1 MESKT
6 EVIEV
11 VDENGVRLI
20 VEKATLTPTTRGRP
34 GRPRR
39 MELFR
44 LVTGE
49 LVNCVGPRDFI
60 ATCSGMRLYRTS

>member
-11 VDENGVRLI
+11 VDENGERHI
-20 VEKATLTPTTRGRP
+20 VEKATLVPLSRGRP
-34 GRPRR
+34 GRPRK

-49 LVNCVGPRDFI
+49 LVNCVGPKDFI
-60 ATCSGMRLYRTS
+60 ATCSGLRLHRT

>member
-1 MESKT
+1 MESKK

-11 VDENGVRLI
+11 VDENGERHI
-20 VEKATLTPTTRGRP
+20 VEKAMLVPASRGRP

>member
-1 MESKT
+1 MEMKN

-11 VDENGVRLI
+11 VDEDGKKLI
-20 VEKATLTPTTRGRP
+20 VEKATLIPSSRGRP

-60 ATCSGMRLYRTS
+60 ATCSGMRLYRTT